1 MQASVAAA
9 FDVQGHR
16 GARGLAP
23 ENTLAAFR
31 TALDIGVSTLETDLA
46 VTRDGVLVLTHD
58 PQLNPAL
65 TRDADGRWIAAP
77 GPAIRSLSHAELQ
90 RYDVGRIDP
99 ASRYAQQWPAQKA
112 ADGER
117 IPALGELFALV
128 RNRRTAGGAPVRLN
142 LETKVTPDSGATVI
156 DPAGFVRLL
165 VTVVQ
170 GARLAGRVT
179 IQSFDWR
186 TLVEVK
192 RVAPDIATACLT
204 IDSDGMN
211 TVRADASGASP
222 WHAGLRLR
230 DHGGSLPRLVKAAGC
245 ETWSPFWRNLTPVL
259 VARSAGARAQGAAV
273 DRQRARR
280 HGAAHRGACRRHHHR
295 LSGSPARRVACPRH
309 AVALTVDLRQSEK

>member
-1 MQASVAAA
+1 M
-9 FDVQGHR
+9 
-16 GARGLAP
+16 
-23 ENTLAAFR
+23 
-31 TALDIGVSTLETDLA
+31 
-46 VTRDGVLVLTHD
+46 
-58 PQLNPAL
+58 
-65 TRDADGRWIAAP
+65 
-77 GPAIRSLSHAELQ
+77 
-90 RYDVGRIDP
+90 
-99 ASRYAQQWPAQKA
+99 
-112 ADGER
+112 
-117 IPALGELFALV
+117 

-179 IQSFDWR
+179 VQSFDWR

-222 WHAGLRLR
+222 WHAGLRLA

-245 ETWSPFWRNLTPVL
+245 ETWSPFWRNLTPAL
-259 VARSAGARAQGAAV
+259 VAEA
-273 DRQRARR
+273 
-280 HGAAHRGACRRHHHR
+280 HGLGLKVLPWTVNEPADMERAHRGACRRHHHR
-295 LSGSPARRVACPRH
+295 LSGSPARRVACARH
-309 AVALTVDLRQSEK
+309 AVALTVDLRQSVAAKLCGTSSKACGIAADARVYCGFTGNAHATQSALT